1 MKMGYL
7 LGGVIVAAGVV
18 AMFGGSFSRERPRAE
33 PMASSAPP
41 LPSPTAESPAAG
53 LVEGAALEVHD
64 VPGYT
69 YIRVGEAG
77 SEGTWT
83 AVATAGVKV
92 GERVS
97 VRSET
102 VMNNFESKT
111 LKRSF
116 DSIHFGSL
124 ATGESAGALPPGHAP
139 TAGALPP
146 GHAPTAGALPPGH
159 PPSAASAGP
168 SAVGAVGKATG
179 PNARTIAEVFAEKQ
193 ALSAKKIRVRGRV
206 VKVTSGIL
214 GKNFLHLQDGTGSE
228 QTKDHDLT
236 VTTAEEV
243 ARDQTVTFEGTLVL
257 DKDLGAGYRYDALL
271 EDAVVVK

>member
-124 ATGESAGALPPGHAP
+124 ATGESAGALPPGH
-139 TAGALPP
+139 
-146 GHAPTAGALPPGH
+146 

>member
-1 MKMGYL
+1 MKMGSL

-146 GHAPTAGALPPGH
+146 GH